1 MLSQLST
8 LKARLNIAD
17 ADTQYDDLLTSAL
30 AATSAMFEKECNRTF
45 SRTVDT
51 TYEFDSDD
59 LELVPPIYPI
69 ESVSKFETKEN
80 EADGWIEQTDV
91 EFLIRKNCIISLKSQ
106 LPVPT
111 FSSGGGSAS
120 ALARI
125 TYTGGYVLPGDTVG
139 TGQAALPSDLEQAAI
154 EQAASWFMNRDK
166 LGVTR
171 YWPKGGIYLGFLKT
185 YLLPNVRSTLDRY
198 QRMQF

>member
-1 MLSQLST
+1 MLAQLST
-8 LKARLNIAD
+8 LKARLAIAD
-17 ADTQYDDLLTSAL
+17 TDLQYDDLLTSAL

-45 SRTVDT
+45 ARTVDA
-51 TYEFDSDD
+51 TYEFDADD

-80 EADGWIEQTDV
+80 ETDGWVEQTDV
-91 EFLIRKNCIISLKSQ
+91 KFLIRKGCTISLSQ
-106 LPVPT
+106 AINNQPST
-111 FSSGGGSAS
+111 INICT
-120 ALARI
+120 LARI
-125 TYTGGYVLPGDTVG
+125 TYTGGYLLPGSADVPSATR
-139 TGQAALPSDLEQAAI
+139 LPSDLEQAAI

-166 LGVTR
+166 LGLTR
-171 YWPKGGIYLGFLKT
+171 YWPKGGIYLDFLKT